1 VSPVVLRGDR
11 VTLRP
16 FREDEV
22 DRLFAMMSARPADD
36 GIHDVDGRPDREK
49 IREKVGVSG
58 SWSDGPLGLLL
69 AIEADGRL
77 VGELQARGGR
87 AQLLPSGVFELGIE
101 LYAPEDRGLGLG
113 TAALVEVMR
122 YLFQEEHAHRVQV
135 STDVANA
142 AMRRACE
149 RAGLAY
155 EGVLRGFMPTSNGPR
170 DYAMY
175 AVTENDFEDVETTS
189 T

>member
-1 VSPVVLRGDR
+1 VVLQGER

-16 FREDEV
+16 FREDEA
-22 DRLFAMMSARPADD
+22 DHLFDVMVAWPTDGGVSHAD
-36 GIHDVDGRPDREK
+36 GPPDREK
-49 IREKVGVSG
+49 IREKVAMSG

-101 LYAPEDRGLGLG
+101 LYAPEDRGRGLG
-113 TAALVEVMR
+113 TAAVEEITR
-122 YLFQEEHAHRVQV
+122 YLFDEEQAHRVQI
-135 STDVANA
+135 STDVENA

-149 RAGLAY
+149 RAGFGY

-175 AVTENDFEDVETTS
+175 AVTTADHAKG
-189 T
+189 

>member
-1 VSPVVLRGDR
+1 MSPVVLQGER

-16 FREDEV
+16 FYEDEAE
-22 DRLFAMMSARPADD
+22 DLFKMRAAWPTDD
-36 GIHDVDGRPDREK
+36 GVHDLGESPDPEK
-49 IREKVGVSG
+49 IRTMIAMSG
-58 SWSDGPLGLLL
+58 SWSDGPAGLVL

-101 LYAPEDRGLGLG
+101 LYAPQDRGRGLG
-113 TAALVEVMR
+113 TAALQEVTR
-122 YLFQEEHAHRVQV
+122 YLFEEEHAHRVQV
-135 STDVANA
+135 STDVTNA
-142 AMRRACE
+142 AMRRTCE
-149 RAGLAY
+149 RAGFSF

-175 AVTENDFEDVETTS
+175 AMTQTDREGA
-189 T
+189 